1 MRKKSLLI
9 GINYVGSQ
17 HALRGCHQDVT
28 NVAEFLSYR
37 GYSNDRRDQ
46 VIMRDDGRGGEAF
59 LPTGHNILAAMHWL
73 ISEPNTTCF
82 LHYSG
87 HGGQVKDPDGDRDSG
102 FDSTIVPLDFEQHG
116 QLDR

>member
-1 MRKKSLLI
+1 
-9 GINYVGSQ
+9 
-17 HALRGCHQDVT
+17 
-28 NVAEFLSYR
+28 
-37 GYSNDRRDQ
+37 
-46 VIMRDDGRGGEAF
+46 MRDDGRGGEAF

-87 HGGQVKDPDGDRDSG
+87 HGGQVKDPDGDRESG

-116 QLDR
+116 QLDSDKLHKTLISPIAPGATLFIM